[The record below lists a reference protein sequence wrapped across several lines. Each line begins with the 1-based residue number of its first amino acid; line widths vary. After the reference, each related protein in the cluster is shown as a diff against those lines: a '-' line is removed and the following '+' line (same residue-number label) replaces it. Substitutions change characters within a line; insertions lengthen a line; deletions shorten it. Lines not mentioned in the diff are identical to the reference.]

1 MAKNIFNS
9 FFGMPDEADN
19 ENYENLNRNVNGRP
33 NLNPRKVFSITE
45 NRIPDSQINIMEPR
59 IFTDAKSISNKL
71 MSGNAV
77 LIKMN
82 NVQPATIRRIV
93 DFLNGTVFAIDGSI
107 QQIDEHVY
115 LCAPKNFAIDGD
127 VKQRFNKRLE
137 NKNDYSN

>member
-59 IFTDAKSISNKL
+59 IFADAKSISNKL

-115 LCAPKNFAIDGD
+115 LNKKKNFAIDGD

>member
-1 MAKNIFNS
+1 M
-9 FFGMPDEADN
+9 
-19 ENYENLNRNVNGRP
+19 
-33 NLNPRKVFSITE
+33 TE

-59 IFTDAKSISNKL
+59 IFADAKSISNKL

-115 LCAPKNFAIDGD
+115 LCAPKKFAIDGD